1 MTALP
6 LAKSTVEAATAHDD
20 TYRQAIVNEGLVA
33 SDDLVALV
41 ARLHRATLTGG
52 LILRAFGTLR
62 QSRGKQVQQG
72 AAQPRPNAG
81 VTTS

>member
-1 MTALP
+1 MSTTP
-6 LAKSTVEAATAHDD
+6 QAKSTIEAASAPGDI
-20 TYRQAIVNEGLVA
+20 YRKAIEAEGLVA

-52 LILRAFGTLR
+52 LIMRAFGSLR
-62 QSRGKQVQQG
+62 QARSKQPQQD